1 MGNGLPVAGVIAKPD
16 ILAVFSKASGY
27 FNTFG
32 SSPVAAAAGI
42 AVLEVI
48 EREGLMANATA
59 VGAYLCDRLRVLAAR
74 HGRIS
79 DVRGAGLYIGVE
91 FRDAAGQPDVP
102 MAQHVVND
110 LRRQRV
116 LIGTSGTGH
125 ILKIRPPLC
134 FAVEHADL
142 LLAALER
149 ALKPEASQHS
159 RGPLGANAAAPGHP
173 TSCCLPGFLPHS
185 RPINCSIN
193 QSIELPGSRLASQP
207 LSWWN
212 RIMGVAAMRVRKSG
226 QDDRHT
232 DARTEHDRRSFLTS
246 ACKASL
252 GLAAASGLLGA
263 FAKPSLAAGTV
274 TKMGFDHP
282 FSFVTYVSDIQRWG
296 TTYAKAH
303 GLTALY
309 TSDNGK
315 LDAQIA
321 NLETWISQGVKAIC
335 CFPMEPTAIEK
346 IAAKARAKGITWVSY
361 AAHLKNQDSSVLFGN
376 TESGTLVATAAAD
389 FINKVHG
396 GKCEILRLNFPE
408 GGELARERD
417 KAVDDTLAK
426 LVPNSTV
433 VATQRS
439 IDAAS
444 GLQITNSVLAAS
456 HPNVKVVIGINDDGA
471 LGAYR
476 AFLDRGHDA
485 NDPEIFICGQ
495 DGAQQALALIKKGT
509 MYRACSALAVRDLA
523 AAVVQHPIDVANGG
537 SKEDAVV
544 PVKLLM
550 HGDTAL
556 LDDYLAQLSPG

>member
-1 MGNGLPVAGVIAKPD
+1 MSVPPSGEDERTRDTPNGKGV
-16 ILAVFSKASGY
+16 
-27 FNTFG
+27 
-32 SSPVAAAAGI
+32 
-42 AVLEVI
+42 
-48 EREGLMANATA
+48 
-59 VGAYLCDRLRVLAAR
+59 
-74 HGRIS
+74 
-79 DVRGAGLYIGVE
+79 
-91 FRDAAGQPDVP
+91 
-102 MAQHVVND
+102 
-110 LRRQRV
+110 
-116 LIGTSGTGH
+116 
-125 ILKIRPPLC
+125 
-134 FAVEHADL
+134 
-142 LLAALER
+142 
-149 ALKPEASQHS
+149 
-159 RGPLGANAAAPGHP
+159 
-173 TSCCLPGFLPHS
+173 
-185 RPINCSIN
+185 
-193 QSIELPGSRLASQP
+193 
-207 LSWWN
+207 
-212 RIMGVAAMRVRKSG
+212 
-226 QDDRHT
+226 
-232 DARTEHDRRSFLTS
+232 DRRSFLAS
-246 ACKASL
+246 VGKASI
-252 GLAAASGLLGA
+252 GIAATSGLPGV
-263 FAKPSLAAGTV
+263 FGKPATAAGNV

-296 TTYAKAH
+296 TTYANAH

-335 CFPMEPTAIEK
+335 CFPIEPTAIEK
-346 IAAKARAKGITWVSY
+346 IAAKARSKGITWVSY

-376 TESGTLVATAAAD
+376 TESGRLVATAAAD

-396 GKCEILRLNFPE
+396 GKAEILRLNFPE
-408 GGELARERD
+408 GGELGRERD
-417 KAVDDTLAK
+417 KAVDDTLAQ
-426 LVPNSTV
+426 LVPNAKV

-444 GLQITNSVLAAS
+444 GLQITNSVLAA

-485 NDPEIFICGQ
+485 NDPEIFIAGQ

-550 HGDTAL
+550 HDDTAL
-556 LDDYLAQLSPG
+556 LDEYLAQLSSG

>member
-1 MGNGLPVAGVIAKPD
+1 MSLLPRVGKDVRRVDDVAG
-16 ILAVFSKASGY
+16 SGV
-27 FNTFG
+27 G
-32 SSPVAAAAGI
+32 RR
-42 AVLEVI
+42 AVL
-48 EREGLMANATA
+48 AS
-59 VGAYLCDRLRVLAAR
+59 AA
-74 HGRIS
+74 
-79 DVRGAGLYIGVE
+79 
-91 FRDAAGQPDVP
+91 
-102 MAQHVVND
+102 
-110 LRRQRV
+110 
-116 LIGTSGTGH
+116 
-125 ILKIRPPLC
+125 
-134 FAVEHADL
+134 
-142 LLAALER
+142 
-149 ALKPEASQHS
+149 
-159 RGPLGANAAAPGHP
+159 
-173 TSCCLPGFLPHS
+173 
-185 RPINCSIN
+185 
-193 QSIELPGSRLASQP
+193 
-207 LSWWN
+207 
-212 RIMGVAAMRVRKSG
+212 
-226 QDDRHT
+226 
-232 DARTEHDRRSFLTS
+232 
-246 ACKASL
+246 KASL
-252 GLAAASGLLGA
+252 GVAAGVGAFGA
-263 FAKPSLAAGTV
+263 FAGSSKAAGKV

-296 TTYAKAH
+296 TIYANAH

-335 CFPMEPTAIEK
+335 CFPMEPTAIER
-346 IAAKARAKGITWVSY
+346 IAAKARSKGITWVTY

-426 LVPNSTV
+426 LVPNAKV
-433 VATQRS
+433 IATQRS

-444 GLQITNSVLAAS
+444 GLQITNSVLAA
-456 HPNVKVVIGINDDGA
+456 HPNVKVVVGINDDGA

-476 AFLDRGHDA
+476 AFLDHGHA
-485 NDPEIFICGQ
+485 PNDPEIFIAGQ

-537 SKEDAVV
+537 SKADAVV

-550 HGDTAL
+550 HDDTAL
-556 LDDYLAQLSPG
+556 LDEYLAQLSPG

>member
-1 MGNGLPVAGVIAKPD
+1 MSPTPSGENERTRETPNGKGVDRRRFLASAGTASMGI
-16 ILAVFSKASGY
+16 
-27 FNTFG
+27 
-32 SSPVAAAAGI
+32 AAG
-42 AVLEVI
+42 
-48 EREGLMANATA
+48 
-59 VGAYLCDRLRVLAAR
+59 
-74 HGRIS
+74 
-79 DVRGAGLYIGVE
+79 
-91 FRDAAGQPDVP
+91 
-102 MAQHVVND
+102 
-110 LRRQRV
+110 
-116 LIGTSGTGH
+116 
-125 ILKIRPPLC
+125 
-134 FAVEHADL
+134 
-142 LLAALER
+142 
-149 ALKPEASQHS
+149 
-159 RGPLGANAAAPGHP
+159 
-173 TSCCLPGFLPHS
+173 
-185 RPINCSIN
+185 
-193 QSIELPGSRLASQP
+193 
-207 LSWWN
+207 
-212 RIMGVAAMRVRKSG
+212 
-226 QDDRHT
+226 
-232 DARTEHDRRSFLTS
+232 
-246 ACKASL
+246 
-252 GLAAASGLLGA
+252 SGLLGA
-263 FAKPSLAAGTV
+263 FSSRAAAADKV

-296 TTYAKAH
+296 TVYAKDH

-346 IAAKARAKGITWVSY
+346 IAAKARSKGITWVTY

-376 TESGTLVATAAAD
+376 TESGTLVATAAAE

-396 GKCEILRLNFPE
+396 GKCEILRYNFPE

-417 KAVDDTLAK
+417 AAVDATLAK
-426 LVPNSTV
+426 LVPNATV

-444 GLQITNSVLAAS
+444 GLQIANSVLAA

-509 MYRACSALAVRDLA
+509 MYRASSALGVRDLA

-550 HGDTAL
+550 HDDTAL
-556 LDDYLAQLSPG
+556 LDEYLAQLSPG